1 LEVHRR
7 RLLLGLER
15 ARTRLAVAA
24 ARERKATPIPKW
36 GVYSETEN
44 RMRHCLRKLRADSY
58 DHPEVA
64 ETWLPAL
71 DALERLLGPVAQISE
86 SGEAER
92 INHRLS
98 EILKLLETL
107 TP

>member
-1 LEVHRR
+1 MHRR

-36 GVYSETEN
+36 GVYNETED
-44 RMRHCLRKLRADSY
+44 RMRHCLRKLRTGRS
-58 DHPEVA
+58 DHPEAA
-64 ETWLPAL
+64 ETWMPAL
-71 DALERLLGPVAQISE
+71 DALDRLLGPVAQVSE
-86 SGEAER
+86 SGEAEHLNR
-92 INHRLS
+92 RLC

-107 TP
+107 TC